1 MNFLSNTLISSGQ
14 FLDRCEELKQK
25 RELLDTV
32 QKQLNLIS
40 NHYGELEHTQEV
52 SEELKLKIENTI
64 EIIKVYSTHKLNQF
78 DKINGSKYGLRIVHI
93 QLADIT

>member
-52 SEELKLKIENTI
+52 SEGISLLELKLKIENTI
-64 EIIKVYSTHKLNQF
+64 EIIKVYSTHK
-78 DKINGSKYGLRIVHI
+78 SV
-93 QLADIT
+93 